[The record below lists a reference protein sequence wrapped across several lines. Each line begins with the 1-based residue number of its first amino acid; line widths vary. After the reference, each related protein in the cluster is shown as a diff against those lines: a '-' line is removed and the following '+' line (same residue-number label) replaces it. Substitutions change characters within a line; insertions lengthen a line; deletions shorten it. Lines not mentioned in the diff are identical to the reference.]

1 MGLHCCV
8 PQHLLSSAS
17 RLLCLALEFVVS
29 NLWSGTHPSLPGV
42 PPLASWLF
50 LNLLDFSLHWTAK
63 VARNQMPTRTLPFP
77 PTGFRG
83 REDSKL
89 VPNICLETA
98 EFGATRP
105 GPAPLAGLASDGAQ
119 AFPMSFEA
127 SVGLFRKRP
136 VPPSQDCHKDGMTLW
151 ALEKF

>member
-1 MGLHCCV
+1 MGLHCCF

-29 NLWSGTHPSLPGV
+29 NLWSRTHPSPPGV
-42 PPLASWLF
+42 PCLASWLF
-50 LNLLDFSLHWTAK
+50 LKLPDFSLHWTAK
-63 VARNQMPTRTLPFP
+63 VARSPMSTRTLPFP

-83 REDSKL
+83 REESKL
-89 VPNICLETA
+89 VPNICSETA

-136 VPPSQDCHKDGMTLW
+136 VPPSQDGHKDGMKLW
-151 ALEKF
+151 GLEKF